1 MHGTASSDSG
11 LCQLLLQT
19 FWLGV
24 TRKTQVQVMTL
35 MMTPFFV
42 KGSMWAGSQH
52 RGSDPGKPKWRPA
65 NNLPCFEVTKRI
77 LQNKVSCI
85 TCQVS
90 VRYGKHWHGV
100 SCSADQE
107 SPIHCYSICSIMFY
121 VALSFKQQFGAVVF
135 CFLFFA
141 FVWQSRSCECRLTIK
156 INIRSLIAKVC
167 SKTRDYMLSL

>member
-1 MHGTASSDSG
+1 MDCCFRTFSTESALCKASAYCQSG
-11 LCQLLLQT
+11 LDVHQQ
-19 FWLGV
+19 
-24 TRKTQVQVMTL
+24 
-35 MMTPFFV
+35 FFLILI
-42 KGSMWAGSQH
+42 
-52 RGSDPGKPKWRPA
+52 DPGKPKWRPA

-77 LQNKVSCI
+77 SQNKVSCI

-156 INIRSLIAKVC
+156 INIPSLIAKVC
-167 SKTRDYMLSL
+167 SKTRDYMLSLYILPSV